1 MSKIITVTID
11 ETGQSVDLAGYK
23 GKGCEAVQK
32 AFEQAVGPST
42 KVTKKPEY
50 NEPVKKNLLV
60 R

>member
-1 MSKIITVTID
+1 VSKIITVTID
-11 ETGQSVDLAGYK
+11 EVGQSVDLAGYH

-42 KVTKKPEY
+42 KVVTKAEY
-50 NEPVKKNLLV
+50 FFKKIKNLLV